1 MEDPMAKPKK
11 SDFFQRISIR
21 DTIFIYF
28 TVSALVMFLLIG
40 VSVYGRLTGQLS
52 ATMQKENQALINQVN
67 LSLDAYLRTV
77 MKLSDSLYYGVIK
90 NVDLLRKGETVNSE
104 ITLLYDNNKDSV
116 SNIALLSGDGELL
129 LAVPAAR
136 LKNDMDVTG
145 QEWFKDALEHPEN
158 LHFSMPHVQYI
169 FDNGENQYR
178 WVITLSRA
186 VEITKGTSTAQGV
199 LLIDMSYASL
209 QYMLDNTPLGNQ
221 GYLYL
226 MSGDGELIYHPQ
238 MQLIDAGLKE
248 ENTQAASAYG
258 DGNYQE
264 TWQGK
269 DRDVI
274 VKTVGY
280 TGWKIIGVSPEHG
293 FTLNEVKTRLFLV
306 FVVAFFL
313 FLLAVINAYISSKI
327 TAPIQELE
335 KSVNALEEG
344 ELDTQVYTGGSYEI
358 QHLGRSIG
366 GMARRIQALMNDI
379 VAEHES
385 KRKSEFDTLQSQIN
399 PHFLYNT
406 LDIIVWMIE
415 NEQKQEAVKVVTAL
429 ARFFRISLS
438 KGRSIIPVRDELE
451 HVRNY
456 LTIQQKRFKNK
467 FIYQIEAQEEV
478 LSLASLKLMLQPLV
492 ENAIYHGME
501 FMDGDGE
508 ITVKVERNEDRLC
521 FTIADN
527 GLGMTKEQVEGLLT
541 GETRSAS
548 KKGSGIG
555 VKNVNERI
563 RLYFG
568 EDYGLEIFSEPDE
581 GTAIQICLPAVPY
594 EELSE
599 KEQV

>member
-1 MEDPMAKPKK
+1 MAKPKK

-385 KRKSEFDTLQSQIN
+385 KRKREFDTLQSQIN

>member
-1 MEDPMAKPKK
+1 MAKPKK

-129 LAVPAAR
+129 SAVPAAR

-199 LLIDMSYASL
+199 LLIDMSYAGL

-508 ITVKVERNEDRLC
+508 ITVKAERNEDRLC

>member
-1 MEDPMAKPKK
+1 MAKPRK

-21 DTIFIYF
+21 YTIFIYF
-28 TVSALVMFLLIG
+28 TVSAIVMFLLIG
-40 VSVYGRLTGQLS
+40 VSVYGRITGQLT
-52 ATMQKENQALINQVN
+52 ATIRKENQAVINQVN
-67 LSLDAYLRTV
+67 LSVDAYLRTV

-90 NVDLLRKGETVNSE
+90 NVDFRAQGEKVNSE

-116 SNIALLSGDGELL
+116 SNIALLSGDGELMS
-129 LAVPAAR
+129 AVPAAR
-136 LKNDMDVTG
+136 LKNGMDVTK
-145 QEWFKDALEHPEN
+145 EKWFKDTLEHPEN
-158 LHFSMPHVQYI
+158 LHFSLPHVQYI

-178 WVITLSRA
+178 WVITISRA
-186 VEITKGTSTAQGV
+186 VEITEGTSTAQGV
-199 LLIDMSYASL
+199 LLIDMTYAGL
-209 QYMLDNTPLGNQ
+209 QCMLDNIPLGDQ

-226 MSGDGELIYHPQ
+226 VGGEGELIYHPK
-238 MQLIDAGLKE
+238 MQLIDAGLAE
-248 ENTQAASAYG
+248 ENVSAACTYR
-258 DGNYQE
+258 DGNYEE
-264 TWQGK
+264 TWKGK
-269 DRDVI
+269 NRNII

-280 TGWKIIGVSPEHG
+280 TGWKIIGVVPEQG
-293 FTLNEVKTRLFLV
+293 FTLNEVKTRLFMV

-335 KSVNALEEG
+335 KSVNALEAG
-344 ELDTQVYTGGSYEI
+344 ELDAEVYLGGSYEI

-366 GMARRIQALMNDI
+366 VMAKRIQALMKDI
-379 VAEHES
+379 VSEHES

-451 HVRNY
+451 HVRSY

-467 FIYQIEAQEEV
+467 FTYRIEAQDEV
-478 LSLASLKLMLQPLV
+478 LSLACLKLTLQPLV

-508 ITVKVERNEDRLC
+508 ILVKAERDGERLC
-521 FTIADN
+521 ITIADN
-527 GLGMTKEQVEGLLT
+527 GLGMTAEQVQGLLT
-541 GETRSAS
+541 GKTRSAS
-548 KKGSGIG
+548 GKGSGIG

-568 EDYGLEIFSEPDE
+568 EDFGLDIRSEPDE
-581 GTAIQICLPAVPY
+581 GTEILIRLPAVSF
-594 EELSE
+594 EELME
-599 KEQV
+599 RDKRA

>member
-1 MEDPMAKPKK
+1 MAKPRK

-21 DTIFIYF
+21 STIFIYF
-28 TVSALVMFLLIG
+28 TVSAIVMFLLIG
-40 VSVYGRLTGQLS
+40 VSVYGRITGQLT
-52 ATMQKENQALINQVN
+52 ATIRKENQAVINQVN
-67 LSLDAYLRTV
+67 LSVDAYLRTV

-90 NVDLLRKGETVNSE
+90 NVDFRAQGEKVNSE

-116 SNIALLSGDGELL
+116 SNIALLSGDGELMS
-129 LAVPAAR
+129 AVPAAR
-136 LKNDMDVTG
+136 LKNGMDVTK
-145 QEWFKDALEHPEN
+145 EKWFKDTLEHPEN
-158 LHFSMPHVQYI
+158 LHFSLPHVQYI

-178 WVITLSRA
+178 WVITISRA
-186 VEITKGTSTAQGV
+186 VEITEGTSTAQGV
-199 LLIDMSYASL
+199 LLIDMTYAGL
-209 QYMLDNTPLGNQ
+209 QYMLDNIPLGDQ

-226 MSGDGELIYHPQ
+226 VGGEGELIYHPK
-238 MQLIDAGLKE
+238 MQLIDAGLAE
-248 ENTQAASAYG
+248 ENVSAACTYR
-258 DGNYQE
+258 DGNYEE
-264 TWQGK
+264 TWKGK
-269 DRDVI
+269 NRNII

-280 TGWKIIGVSPEHG
+280 TGWKIIGVVPEQG
-293 FTLNEVKTRLFLV
+293 FTLNEVKTRLFMV

-335 KSVNALEEG
+335 KSVNALEAG
-344 ELDTQVYTGGSYEI
+344 ELDAEVYLGGSYEI

-366 GMARRIQALMNDI
+366 VMAKRIQALMKDI
-379 VAEHES
+379 VSEHES

-451 HVRNY
+451 HVRSY

-467 FIYQIEAQEEV
+467 FTYRIEAQDEV
-478 LSLASLKLMLQPLV
+478 LSLACLKLTLQPLV

-508 ITVKVERNEDRLC
+508 ILVKAERDGERLC
-521 FTIADN
+521 ITIADN
-527 GLGMTKEQVEGLLT
+527 GLGMTAEQVQGLLT
-541 GETRSAS
+541 GKTRSAS
-548 KKGSGIG
+548 GKGSGIG

-568 EDYGLEIFSEPDE
+568 EDFGLDIRSEPDE
-581 GTAIQICLPAVPY
+581 GTEILIRLPAVSF
-594 EELSE
+594 EELME
-599 KEQV
+599 RDKRA

>member
-1 MEDPMAKPKK
+1 MAKPKK

-129 LAVPAAR
+129 SAVPAAR

-508 ITVKVERNEDRLC
+508 ITVKAERNEDRLC

>member
-1 MEDPMAKPKK
+1 MAKPKK

-385 KRKSEFDTLQSQIN
+385 KRKSAFDPLQSQIN
-399 PHFLYNT
+399 PHFLYNILGSIKTCQSLGKLDVADQMISDLTRFYRLT
-406 LDIIVWMIE
+406 LHKSDE
-415 NEQKQEAVKVVTAL
+415 L
-429 ARFFRISLS
+429 
-438 KGRSIIPVRDELE
+438 IPLRDELE
-451 HVRNY
+451 IATLY
-456 LTIQQKRFKNK
+456 LNMEKLCHNHNLDWQITLEDGIENFLICRFT
-467 FIYQIEAQEEV
+467 
-478 LSLASLKLMLQPLV
+478 LQPLL
-492 ENAIYHGME
+492 ENCILHGISAGTPNILIRIAAAY
-501 FMDGDGE
+501 GDD
-508 ITVKVERNEDRLC
+508 TVLLKIE
-521 FTIADN
+521 DN
-527 GLGMTKEQVEGLLT
+527 GAGIPPEKLQELRQSLQDQTVNYEKHFGICNVNA
-541 GETRSAS
+541 RISSAHY
-548 KKGSGIG
+548 GSG
-555 VKNVNERI
+555 R
-563 RLYFG
+563 
-568 EDYGLEIFSEPDE
+568 
-581 GTAIQICLPAVPY
+581 IQIESSLCQGTCVTI
-594 EELSE
+594 EFDQMEGVE
-599 KEQV
+599 DQ

>member
-1 MEDPMAKPKK
+1 MAKPKK

-508 ITVKVERNEDRLC
+508 ITVKAERNEDRLC

>member
-1 MEDPMAKPKK
+1 MAKPKK

-508 ITVKVERNEDRLC
+508 ITVKAERNEDRLC

-555 VKNVNERI
+555 GKNVNERI